1 MVGRRSTVV
10 QTFGGSLVSG
20 KTIGEAWR
28 EIAGERTWEVDPKW
42 PPDVFAFTSVVLA
55 DSGAYR
61 LVMSPHSD
69 DSEHQWPPSLAPRQ
83 TRGDYDDVPRPR
95 RHGSSPDTR
104 ADLRRMRWR
113 AHLENTARV
122 WRTWAE
128 ARERQRS
135 TPGGQHKRGTGS
147 EREAGQAEGPG
158 PDIVALCSLIKR
170 NFDLPVSILNEPA
183 GWDLCRAFLELH
195 ALADIASAGFGVPG
209 SCPEPGIG
217 MRARQS
223 LLYRGTVSDFATD
236 RIRVLPKL
244 RTPQT
249 GLTIRSL
256 SHNLSIDR
264 SEVKV
269 NWQTSTMLLP
279 GERAHE
285 LNLLVIPWPYEV
297 QPDDFR
303 AARISDVVID
313 PRAFGFFEYEPQL
326 RFDPQANL
334 MRLLEAAERS
344 VGKVSAVILPESA
357 LDEAEADAA
366 EAALGERVGFLLA
379 GVRGDRRNY
388 AYLGVRH
395 PSYLARYFQDKH
407 HRWRLDASQINQY
420 GLGKNLDARR
430 LWWEPMR
437 VRPREIHFVCA
448 NPWLCMA
455 PLICEDLA
463 RPDPVADV
471 IRAVGPNLV
480 IALLMDGPQLTAR
493 WPGRYASVLADDP
506 GSSILTVT
514 SLGMA
519 LRSVP
524 PGMTPR
530 RTVALWKDP
539 AEGAREI
546 DLDPGAEAVVLTIA
560 AEFVEEFTA
569 DGRSDHGAAV
579 RLVLTGITQIRGP
592 RDTNSKTPP
601 SRVGAVFNPQVG
613 SDP

>member
-1 MVGRRSTVV
+1 M
-10 QTFGGSLVSG
+10 SG

-28 EIAGERTWEVDPKW
+28 EIAGEQPWRLRPAW

-61 LVMSPHSD
+61 LLLSPHSEE
-69 DSEHQWPPSLAPRQ
+69 SRHQWPPELIRNQ
-83 TRGDYDDVPRPR
+83 VNGEYDDIPRPR
-95 RHGSSPDTR
+95 RRSQTHEDR
-104 ADLRRMRWR
+104 AALRRLRWQ
-113 AHLENTARV
+113 AHLEQAARA
-122 WRTWAE
+122 WRRWAE
-128 ARERQRS
+128 DRVRRPNQTEGGPAFGLDPEREHEPI
-135 TPGGQHKRGTGS
+135 TGPGGDV
-147 EREAGQAEGPG
+147 E
-158 PDIVALCSLIKR
+158 ALCAEIGR
-170 NFDLPVSILNEPA
+170 NFDHPLADLPESL
-183 GWDLCRAFLELH
+183 GWALTGALLELH
-195 ALADIASAGFGVPG
+195 ALADIASAGFGIPG

-217 MRARQS
+217 MRARQH
-223 LLYRGTVSDFATD
+223 LLYRGTVSEFEPS
-236 RIRVLPKL
+236 RIRVLPKM

-256 SHNLSIDR
+256 SHNLSINR
-264 SEVKV
+264 SEVNVK
-269 NWQTSTMLLP
+269 WQTSTMMLP

-285 LNLLVIPWPYEV
+285 LNLLIIPYPYKVEAG
-297 QPDDFR
+297 DFR
-303 AARISDVVID
+303 AADISDTVID
-313 PRAFGFFEYEPQL
+313 SRAFGFFEYEPKQS
-326 RFDPQANL
+326 FDPEEHL
-334 MRLLEAAERS
+334 MRVVRAAEAEIGR
-344 VGKVSAVILPESA
+344 VSAVVLPESA

-366 EAALGERVGFLLA
+366 EAALGDRVGFLLA
-379 GVRGDRRNY
+379 GVRGHRRNV
-388 AYLGVRH
+388 AHLGVRH
-395 PSYLARYFQDKH
+395 PSHLARYQQDKH
-407 HRWRLDASQINQY
+407 HRWQIDASQIAQY
-420 GLGKNLDARR
+420 GLGKTLDSRR
-430 LWWEPMR
+430 LWWETMH
-437 VRPREIHFVCA
+437 VRQREINFVCA

-471 IRAVGPNLV
+471 IRSVGPNLV
-480 IALLMDGPQLTAR
+480 IALLMDGPQLSAR

-546 DLDPGAEAVVLTIA
+546 DLEPGADAVVLTVA

-579 RLVLTGITQIRGP
+579 RLVLTGVQQIHAPTSVRSAESSPVGGEI
-592 RDTNSKTPP
+592 RNSE
-601 SRVGAVFNPQVG
+601 VGA
-613 SDP
+613 

>member
-1 MVGRRSTVV
+1 MEVPVT
-10 QTFGGSLVSG
+10 G

-28 EIAGERTWEVDPKW
+28 EIAGDEAWRLRPAW
-42 PPDVFAFTSVVLA
+42 PPDVFAFTSAALA

-61 LVMSPHSD
+61 LLLSPHSD
-69 DSEHQWPPSLAPRQ
+69 ASEHQWPPDLERAQAS
-83 TRGDYDDVPRPR
+83 GEYDDVPRPR
-95 RHGSSPDTR
+95 RRTQSYEDR
-104 ADLRRMRWR
+104 AALRRIRWQ
-113 AHLENTARV
+113 AHLEQGARA

-128 ARERQRS
+128 HRLRKPS
-135 TPGGQHKRGTGS
+135 HTPPSVGLNLDEDGADAPT
-147 EREAGQAEGPG
+147 GPG
-158 PDIVALCSLIKR
+158 ADVESLCAQLGN
-170 NFDLPVSILNEPA
+170 NFDTPLSELSEPA
-183 GWDLCRAFLELH
+183 GWPLCRALLELH
-195 ALADIASAGFGVPG
+195 ALADMASAGFGIPG
-209 SCPEPGIG
+209 SCAEPGIG
-217 MRARQS
+217 MRARQL
-223 LLYRGTVSDFATD
+223 LLYRGTLSEFSVD
-236 RIRVLPKL
+236 RVRVLPKM

-256 SHNLSIDR
+256 SHNLAIDR

-269 NWQTSTMLLP
+269 KWQTSTMMLP

-285 LNLLVIPWPYEV
+285 LNLLIIPYPYKVETE
-297 QPDDFR
+297 DFR
-303 AARISDVVID
+303 AAPISDTVID
-313 PRAFGFFEYEPQL
+313 PRAFGFFEYEPKQQ
-326 RFDPQANL
+326 FDPEQHL
-334 MRLLEAAERS
+334 MRVVRATEQEIGR
-344 VGKVSAVILPESA
+344 VSAVIMPESA
-357 LDEAEADAA
+357 LNEAEADAA
-366 EAALGERVGFLLA
+366 EAALGNRVGFMLA
-379 GVRGDRRNY
+379 GVRGHRRNF

-395 PSYLARYFQDKH
+395 PSYLARYRQDKH
-407 HRWRLDASQINQY
+407 HRWRIDASQISQY
-420 GLGKNLDARR
+420 GLGKALDNRR
-430 LWWEPMR
+430 LWWEPMH
-437 VRPREIHFVCA
+437 VRPREINFVCA

-471 IRAVGPNLV
+471 IRSIGPNLV
-480 IALLMDGPQLTAR
+480 IALLMDGPQLSAR

-546 DLDPGAEAVVLTIA
+546 DLEPGADAVVLNIA

-579 RLVLTGITQIRGP
+579 RLVLAGVQQIRVA
-592 RDTNSKTPP
+592 DD
-601 SRVGAVFNPQVG
+601 GAISAPAQMAG
-613 SDP
+613 

>member
-1 MVGRRSTVV
+1 V
-10 QTFGGSLVSG
+10 QP
-20 KTIGEAWR
+20 I
-28 EIAGERTWEVDPKW
+28 W

-61 LVMSPHSD
+61 LVMSPHTD
-69 DSEHQWPPSLAPRQ
+69 ASEHQWPPSLEPP
-83 TRGDYDDVPRPR
+83 TDSPGGEYDDVPRPR
-95 RHGSSPDTR
+95 KRSASPDDT
-104 ADLRRMRWR
+104 AMLRRLRWH
-113 AHLENTARV
+113 AHLEHVA
-122 WRTWAE
+122 RTWREWAE
-128 ARERQRS
+128 TRIRRRDS
-135 TPGGQHKRGTGS
+135 TLVRPTEGTDPGLAPGPT
-147 EREAGQAEGPG
+147 EGPG
-158 PDIVALCSLIKR
+158 AELEALCAQIEAQFDAPISSLGEL
-170 NFDLPVSILNEPA
+170 D
-183 GWDLCRAFLELH
+183 GWPLCRALLELH
-195 ALADIASAGFGVPG
+195 AFADVASAGFGVPG

-217 MRARQS
+217 MRARQN
-223 LLYRGTVSDFATD
+223 LLYRGTVSEFEPD

-256 SHNLSIDR
+256 SHNLAIDR

-297 QPDDFR
+297 RAEDFR
-303 AARISDVVID
+303 ASPIMDTVID
-313 PRAFGFFEYEPQL
+313 PRAFGFFEYEPTQK
-326 RFDPQANL
+326 FDPKRNL
-334 MRLLEAAERS
+334 LPVLDAAEAS
-344 VGKVSAVILPESA
+344 VGRISAVVLPESA
-357 LDEAEADAA
+357 LDERELDAA
-366 EAALGERVGFLLA
+366 EHALGERVGFLLA
-379 GVRGDRRNY
+379 GVRGERRNY

-395 PSYLARYFQDKH
+395 PSHLARYFQDKH
-407 HRWRLDASQINQY
+407 HRWRLDAGQIAQY
-420 GLGKNLDARR
+420 GLSKSLDARR
-430 LWWEPMR
+430 MWWEPMR
-437 VRPREIHFVCA
+437 VRPREINFVCA

-480 IALLMDGPQLTAR
+480 IALLMDGPQLSAR

-524 PGMTPR
+524 PGMTAR
-530 RTVALWKDP
+530 RTIALWKDP
-539 AEGAREI
+539 AEGAREV
-546 DLDPGAEAVVLTIA
+546 DLEPGADAVVLTVA

-579 RLVLTGITQIRGP
+579 RLVLTGISQIRASN
-592 RDTNSKTPP
+592 RNSESRHP
-601 SRVGAVFNPQVG
+601 SQVGAIDNREVG
-613 SDP
+613 LEP

>member
-1 MVGRRSTVV
+1 M
-10 QTFGGSLVSG
+10 SG

-28 EIAGERTWEVDPKW
+28 EIAGDRAWELHPAW
-42 PPDVFAFTSVVLA
+42 PPNVFAFTSVLLA

-61 LVMSPHSD
+61 LVISPHTEA
-69 DSEHQWPPSLAPRQ
+69 SEHQWPPELGPQQHDGA
-83 TRGDYDDVPRPR
+83 YDDVPRR
-95 RHGSSPDTR
+95 RRRVGSTDDN
-104 ADLRRMRWR
+104 AELRRVRWQ
-113 AHLENTARV
+113 AHLEHTARA
-122 WRTWAE
+122 WRAFAE
-128 ARERQRS
+128 IQERRRS
-135 TPGGQHKRGTGS
+135 PSGGRPTQGVEA
-147 EREAGQAEGPG
+147 EREDGPSSGPG
-158 PDIVALCSLIKR
+158 PVIEALCALIQDS
-170 NFDLPVSILNEPA
+170 FAAPVTGLTEPE
-183 GWDLCRAFLELH
+183 GWPLCRALIELH
-195 ALADIASAGFGVPG
+195 AHADIASAGFGVPG
-209 SCPEPGIG
+209 SCAEPGIG
-217 MRARQS
+217 MRARQA
-223 LLYRGTVSDFATD
+223 LLYRGTVSDFGTD

-249 GLTIRSL
+249 GMTIRSL
-256 SHNLSIDR
+256 SHNLGIDR

-285 LNLLVIPWPYEV
+285 LNLLVIPWPYQVRAE
-297 QPDDFR
+297 DFR
-303 AARISDVVID
+303 ASQITDMVVD
-313 PRAFGFFEYEPQL
+313 PRAFGFFEYEPAQG
-326 RFDPQANL
+326 FDPAKNL
-334 MRLLEAAERS
+334 LGVISQAERQ
-344 VGKVSAVILPESA
+344 VGSISAVILPESA
-357 LDEAEADAA
+357 INEQEVDAA
-366 EAALGERVGFLLA
+366 EAALGDRVGFFLA

-395 PSYLARYFQDKH
+395 PSHLARYDQDKH
-407 HRWRLDASQINQY
+407 HRWRLDAAQIAQY
-420 GLGKNLDARR
+420 GLGQSLDARR

-437 VRPREIHFVCA
+437 VRPREINFVCA

-480 IALLMDGPQLTAR
+480 IALLMDGPQLNAR

-530 RTVALWKDP
+530 RTIALWKDP
-539 AEGAREI
+539 AEGACEI
-546 DLDPGAEAVVLTIA
+546 DLEPGADAVVLTIS

-579 RLVLTGITQIRGP
+579 RLVLTSVQQIVASGDATGPEAKSRAHEGSTERGKP
-592 RDTNSKTPP
+592 KGGRAT
-601 SRVGAVFNPQVG
+601 
-613 SDP
+613 

>member
-1 MVGRRSTVV
+1 M
-10 QTFGGSLVSG
+10 SG

-28 EIAGERTWEVDPKW
+28 EIAGERAWQLRPAW

-61 LVMSPHSD
+61 LVISPHSEA
-69 DSEHQWPPSLAPRQ
+69 SEHQWPPDLGPQQLDGA
-83 TRGDYDDVPRPR
+83 YDDVPRR
-95 RHGSSPDTR
+95 RRRGASTHDH
-104 ADLRRMRWR
+104 AELRRARWQ
-113 AHLENTARV
+113 AHLEYTSRA
-122 WRTWAE
+122 WRGFAE
-128 ARERQRS
+128 TQERRRTPSGGRPSPGIEADRENGPPS
-135 TPGGQHKRGTGS
+135 
-147 EREAGQAEGPG
+147 GPG
-158 PDIVALCSLIKR
+158 STIEALCRLLEA
-170 NFDLPVSILNEPA
+170 NFDAPVAGLAEPEA
-183 GWDLCRAFLELH
+183 WPLCQAMLELH
-195 ALADIASAGFGVPG
+195 AHADVASAGFGVPG
-209 SCPEPGIG
+209 SCAEPGIG
-217 MRARQS
+217 MRARQA
-223 LLYRGTVSDFATD
+223 LLYRGTVSDFGTD

-256 SHNLSIDR
+256 SHNLAIDR

-285 LNLLVIPWPYEV
+285 LNLLIIPWPYTVEAE
-297 QPDDFR
+297 DFR
-303 AARISDVVID
+303 ASSIADTVVD
-313 PRAFGFFEYEPQL
+313 PRAFGFFEYEPTQ
-326 RFDPQANL
+326 RFDPARNL
-334 MRLLEAAERS
+334 LAVVSAAERQ
-344 VGKVSAVILPESA
+344 VGRMSAVVLPESSIN
-357 LDEAEADAA
+357 EEEVDAA
-366 EAALGERVGFLLA
+366 EAALGDRVGFFLA
-379 GVRGDRRNY
+379 GVRAHRRNY

-395 PSYLARYFQDKH
+395 PSHLARYDQDKH
-407 HRWRLDASQINQY
+407 HRWRLDAAQIAQY
-420 GLGKNLDARR
+420 GLGQSLDAGR

-437 VRPREIHFVCA
+437 VRPREINFVCA

-480 IALLMDGPQLTAR
+480 IALLMDGPQLSAR

-546 DLDPGAEAVVLTIA
+546 DLEPGADAVVVTIA

-579 RLVLTGITQIRGP
+579 RLVLTGVQ
-592 RDTNSKTPP
+592 
-601 SRVGAVFNPQVG
+601 QVVVPESEQASEQANLAMG
-613 SDP
+613 S

>member
-1 MVGRRSTVV
+1 MSRST
-10 QTFGGSLVSG
+10 G

-28 EIAGERTWEVDPKW
+28 EIAGSTVWMNSPSW
-42 PPDVFAFTSVVLA
+42 PPDVFAFTSAVLA

-69 DSEHQWPPSLAPRQ
+69 DSEHQWPPDLDTEASES
-83 TRGDYDDVPRPR
+83 GVFDDVPRPR
-95 RHGSSPDTR
+95 GRGSSLDDW
-104 ADLRRMRWR
+104 AELRRVRWF
-113 AHLENTARV
+113 AHLELAAQG
-122 WRTWAE
+122 WRAFAE
-128 ARERQRS
+128 AQER
-135 TPGGQHKRGTGS
+135 KRGSTVGGPTRGS
-147 EREAGQAEGPG
+147 VTNREDGPSEGPG
-158 PDIVALCSLIKR
+158 DEIVTLCETIEQ
-170 NFDLPVSILNEPA
+170 NFQTPISHLNDPE
-183 GWDLCRAFLELH
+183 GWPLCRALLELH
-195 ALADIASAGFGVPG
+195 ALADVASAGFGVPG
-209 SCPEPGIG
+209 SCAEPSIG

-223 LLYRGTVSDFATD
+223 LLYRGTVSDFHTD

-264 SEVKV
+264 SEVDV
-269 NWQTSTMLLP
+269 HWQTSTMLLP
-279 GERAHE
+279 GEVAHE
-285 LNLLVIPWPYEV
+285 LNLLIIPWPYQVRAE
-297 QPDDFR
+297 DFR
-303 AARISDVVID
+303 MSGISDTVID
-313 PRAFGFFEYEPQL
+313 SRAFGFFEYEPKQ
-326 RFDPQANL
+326 RFDPTQNL
-334 MRLLEAAERS
+334 VRVIEAAEAN
-344 VGKVSAVILPESA
+344 VGRISAVVLPESA
-357 LDEAEADAA
+357 LDENEANAA
-366 EAALGERVGFLLA
+366 ELALADRVGFLLA
-379 GVRGDRRNY
+379 GVRGVRRNY

-395 PSYLARYFQDKH
+395 PSYLARYCQDKH
-407 HRWRLDASQINQY
+407 HRWRIDASQIAQY
-420 GLGKNLDARR
+420 GLGDSLDSRR

-437 VRPREIHFVCA
+437 VRPREINFVCA

-480 IALLMDGPQLTAR
+480 IALLMDGPQLSAR

-530 RTVALWKDP
+530 RTIALWKDP

-546 DLDPGAEAVVLTIA
+546 DLEPEAVAVVLTLS

-579 RLVLTGITQIRGP
+579 RLVLTKVHQIRASEHTLHSRP
-592 RDTNSKTPP
+592 QTDDRASSNS
-601 SRVGAVFNPQVG
+601 GVG
-613 SDP
+613 SIGR

>member
-1 MVGRRSTVV
+1 MSRSP
-10 QTFGGSLVSG
+10 G
-20 KTIGEAWR
+20 KTIAEAWH
-28 EIAGERTWEVDPKW
+28 EIAGSTAWSNQPSW

-69 DSEHQWPPSLAPRQ
+69 ASEHQWPPDLERDADDD
-83 TRGDYDDVPRPR
+83 GDLDDVPRTR
-95 RHGSSPDTR
+95 GRGSSLDDR
-104 ADLRRMRWR
+104 AELRRIRWF
-113 AHLENTARV
+113 AHLEHAAQA
-122 WRTWAE
+122 WRAWAE
-128 ARERQRS
+128 SQERRRGP
-135 TPGGQHKRGTGS
+135 TVGGPNRGS
-147 EREAGQAEGPG
+147 ASDREACPSEGPG
-158 PDIVALCSLIKR
+158 VEIEQLCGTIEQSFEAPIASL
-170 NFDLPVSILNEPA
+170 NDPE
-183 GWDLCRAFLELH
+183 GWPLCRALLELH
-195 ALADIASAGFGVPG
+195 ALADVASAGFGVPG
-209 SCPEPGIG
+209 SCPEPSIG

-223 LLYRGTVSDFATD
+223 LLYRGTVSEFQTD

-256 SHNLSIDR
+256 SHNLAIDR
-264 SEVKV
+264 SEVNV
-269 NWQTSTMLLP
+269 HWQTSTMLLP
-279 GERAHE
+279 GELAHE
-285 LNLLVIPWPYEV
+285 LNLLIIPWPYQVRAE
-297 QPDDFR
+297 DFR
-303 AARISDVVID
+303 MSNISDTVID
-313 PRAFGFFEYEPQL
+313 PRAFGFFEYEPNQ
-326 RFDPQANL
+326 RFDPTHNL
-334 MRLLEAAERS
+334 VRVMEAAEAR
-344 VGKVSAVILPESA
+344 VGHVSAVVLPESA

-366 EAALGERVGFLLA
+366 ELALADRVGFLLA
-379 GVRGDRRNY
+379 GVRGVRRNY

-395 PSYLARYFQDKH
+395 PSYLARYCQDKH
-407 HRWRLDASQINQY
+407 HRWRIDAAQIVQY
-420 GLGKNLDARR
+420 GLSDSLDTRR

-437 VRPREIHFVCA
+437 VRPREINFVCA

-480 IALLMDGPQLTAR
+480 IALLMDGPQLSAR

-530 RTVALWKDP
+530 RTIALWKDP

-546 DLDPGAEAVVLTIA
+546 DLEPDAEAVVLTVA

-579 RLVLTGITQIRGP
+579 RLVLTGVTQIRAIDHTLHSRP
-592 RDTNSKTPP
+592 QPNDRASSNS
-601 SRVGAVFNPQVG
+601 AVG
-613 SDP
+613 SIER